1 MIDPRLAIPDYLK
14 GPKTGKK
21 RLRSH
26 GLYRTRWK
34 WDENYIG
41 PGPPAQVLISGLS
54 PLTTENEISMHFR
67 PYGEIQVLEVKVDPA
82 TGGSLG
88 ICSVLYRDSAKHKS
102 PAHEGAKKAVTVGN
116 GAMIG
121 MQKVRVELDRD
132 GLKGKKLAGR
142 IVEDRRRKELE
153 AAKNR
158 PKPLP
163 PSHDHPRPSDL
174 AASPPRGR
182 AASPARE
189 SRNNDRDRD
198 SRPPETRDPNYKA
211 LDQVGRWP
219 YIFITA
225 RCIPGDPR
233 YVRHLEGRLKNFGL
247 KCVLCDRAGFYVVFW
262 EKRDMEK
269 CFRVCDGDRLFSYKM
284 LMETHPEGNRTPSP
298 APKPEIGPVDFL
310 AEATTALM
318 KEMRTALMTEFKKRV
333 ISTTI
338 YDALD
343 SGRAHKK
350 RRTEEAELRDAVS
363 KEENTLG
370 NASPVI
376 KDERDASAH
385 PPSAITKSISMTT
398 KSIPTNPMKV
408 ALPRFK
414 KRVVPKKEELPKV
427 NGLRNKPTKADA
439 RPLVHRLNQYDSEGG
454 SDDES
459 TATGDRPVSRGL
471 STDIGDDDSMSATPS
486 VTDHISNLKRKRGNL
501 GPTSK
506 LRDTAVSTDDEEL
519 VVDRMHIKEEETTSK
534 KPRLSDK
541 EDSPLISESAEDEVE
556 GPRSKAAKSKSKKR
570 SRDIDFTSSEESE
583 GEDEKSVE
591 CVKKAPDDDNE
602 IINVIDDYGDM
613 NDSIS
618 IISALK
624 TGKELSESRKKI
636 RLEVAPVE
644 IPKTLLLARQL
655 RVDDGTD
662 DEAPKEVVDVSW
674 GVSTAKGP
682 IATVDD
688 DEDMVLDLDGWQ
700 TLIKDEE
707 DLEFLRLALA
717 DITPAK
723 LGNVAAW
730 AFKQKEIKAANRDG
744 MRGEQSPS
752 LSLHP
757 LCSSLLTIF
766 LGATRTQERIEG
778 FYRPNSTGSARTE
791 GYRKIPESE
800 KSMYLPHRL
809 QVAAKRAAMNQPPS
823 PSAPTTTAT
832 KSAGSTSRSNRV
844 NNRRLVAE
852 LQNQKQMLSSDA
864 DVMRF
869 NQLKKR
875 KKPVKFARSAIH
887 NWGLYAMENISAND
901 MIIEYVGEIVRQQVA
916 DMREIKYL
924 KSGIGSSYLFRIDD
938 TTVIDATKRGGIA
951 RFINHSCTPNCTA
964 KIIKVEGSKRI
975 VIYALRDIKESESLH
990 H

>member
-1 MIDPRLAIPDYLK
+1 
-14 GPKTGKK
+14 
-21 RLRSH
+21 
-26 GLYRTRWK
+26 
-34 WDENYIG
+34 
-41 PGPPAQVLISGLS
+41 
-54 PLTTENEISMHFR
+54 MHFR

-158 PKPLP
+158 PKPP
-163 PSHDHPRPSDL
+163 PPTHDHLRPPNR

-198 SRPPETRDPNYKA
+198 SRPPETRDPNYRA
-211 LDQVGRWP
+211 LDHVGRWP

-225 RCIPGDPR
+225 RCIPGDYR

-247 KCVLCDRAGFYVVFW
+247 RCVLCDRAGFYVVFW

-298 APKPEIGPVDFL
+298 APKPEIRPVDFL

-318 KEMRTALMTEFKKRV
+318 KEMRTALMTEFKKRIV
-333 ISTTI
+333 STTI

-350 RRTEEAELRDAVS
+350 RKTEEAELKAAAI
-363 KEENTLG
+363 KEEITPG
-370 NASPVI
+370 YASPAI
-376 KDERDASAH
+376 KDERGTSAH
-385 PPSAITKSISMTT
+385 PPSATIKSISITT
-398 KSIPTNPMKV
+398 KSIPTKPVKV

-414 KRVVPKKEELPKV
+414 KRVVPKKEEPPKV
-427 NGLRNKPTKADA
+427 NGLRKKPTKADA
-439 RPLVHRLNQYDSEGG
+439 RPLAHRLNQYDSEGG

-486 VTDHISNLKRKRGNL
+486 VTDYISNLKRKRGSV

-506 LRDTAVSTDDEEL
+506 LRDTAVSTDDEEP
-519 VVDRMHIKEEETTSK
+519 VVEDHINIKEEKTTSK

-541 EDSPLISESAEDEVE
+541 EDSPLISESAEDDVE

-591 CVKKAPDDDNE
+591 CTKKARDDDNE
-602 IINVIDDYGDM
+602 IINVIDDYSDM
-613 NDSIS
+613 NSSIA

-636 RLEVAPVE
+636 RLEATSIEV
-644 IPKTLLLARQL
+644 PKTLLLARQL
-655 RVDDGTD
+655 RVDDETD
-662 DEAPKEVVDVSW
+662 DEASKEVVDVSW

-688 DEDMVLDLDGWQ
+688 DEDMVLDLEGWQ
-700 TLIKDEE
+700 TLVKDEE

-717 DITPAK
+717 DIAPAK

-730 AFKQKEIKAANRDG
+730 AFKQKEIKAANREG
-744 MRGEQSPS
+744 MRGEQSLS
-752 LSLHP
+752 LS
-757 LCSSLLTIF
+757 SYSL
-766 LGATRTQERIEG
+766 
-778 FYRPNSTGSARTE
+778 
-791 GYRKIPESE
+791 
-800 KSMYLPHRL
+800 
-809 QVAAKRAAMNQPPS
+809 
-823 PSAPTTTAT
+823 
-832 KSAGSTSRSNRV
+832 
-844 NNRRLVAE
+844 
-852 LQNQKQMLSSDA
+852 
-864 DVMRF
+864 
-869 NQLKKR
+869 
-875 KKPVKFARSAIH
+875 
-887 NWGLYAMENISAND
+887 
-901 MIIEYVGEIVRQQVA
+901 
-916 DMREIKYL
+916 
-924 KSGIGSSYLFRIDD
+924 
-938 TTVIDATKRGGIA
+938 
-951 RFINHSCTPNCTA
+951 
-964 KIIKVEGSKRI
+964 
-975 VIYALRDIKESESLH
+975 
-990 H
+990 

>member
-1 MIDPRLAIPDYLK
+1 
-14 GPKTGKK
+14 
-21 RLRSH
+21 
-26 GLYRTRWK
+26 
-34 WDENYIG
+34 
-41 PGPPAQVLISGLS
+41 
-54 PLTTENEISMHFR
+54 MHFR

-102 PAHEGAKKAVTVGN
+102 PAHEGAKKAVTAGN

-158 PKPLP
+158 PKPP
-163 PSHDHPRPSDL
+163 PPTHDHPRQSNR
-174 AASPPRGR
+174 ATSPPRGR

-189 SRNNDRDRD
+189 SRNNDRDHD
-198 SRPPETRDPNYKA
+198 SRPPETRDPNYRA
-211 LDQVGRWP
+211 LDHVGRWP

-225 RCIPGDPR
+225 RCIPGDHR

-247 KCVLCDRAGFYVVFW
+247 KSVLCDRAGFYVIFW

-298 APKPEIGPVDFL
+298 APKPEIRPVDFL

-318 KEMRTALMTEFKKRV
+318 KEMKTALMTEFKKRV
-333 ISTTI
+333 VATTI

-350 RRTEEAELRDAVS
+350 RKTEEAELKAAAI
-363 KEENTLG
+363 KEESFPG
-370 NASPVI
+370 NASPMV

-385 PPSAITKSISMTT
+385 PPSATARSTSATT
-398 KSIPTNPMKV
+398 KSIPIKPAKV

-414 KRVVPKKEELPKV
+414 KRVVPKKEELPKI
-427 NGLRNKPTKADA
+427 NGLRKKPTKADA
-439 RPLVHRLNQYDSEGG
+439 RPLAHRLNQYDSEGG

-459 TATGDRPVSRGL
+459 TATGERPVSRGL
-471 STDIGDDDSMSATPS
+471 STDIGDDDSTSATPS
-486 VTDHISNLKRKRGNL
+486 VTDHISNLKRKRGSV

-506 LRDTAVSTDDEEL
+506 LRDTAVSTDEEEP
-519 VVDRMHIKEEETTSK
+519 VVEDRMDIKEEETTSK

-541 EDSPLISESAEDEVE
+541 EDSPLISESAEDDVE

-583 GEDEKSVE
+583 GEGEKLVERTKKPRGDE
-591 CVKKAPDDDNE
+591 DE
-602 IINVIDDYGDM
+602 IINVAGDYDDM
-613 NDSIS
+613 HDSIA

-636 RLEVAPVE
+636 RAEAALAEV
-644 IPKTLLLARQL
+644 PKTLLLARQL
-655 RVDDGTD
+655 RVGDETD

-682 IATVDD
+682 IATVED

-700 TLIKDEE
+700 TLVKDEE

-730 AFKQKEIKAANRDG
+730 AFKQKEIKAANREG
-744 MRGEQSPS
+744 MRGEQSLS
-752 LSLHP
+752 LSSYP
-757 LCSSLLTIF
+757 FAIPMLTI
-766 LGATRTQERIEG
+766 
-778 FYRPNSTGSARTE
+778 S
-791 GYRKIPESE
+791 
-800 KSMYLPHRL
+800 
-809 QVAAKRAAMNQPPS
+809 
-823 PSAPTTTAT
+823 
-832 KSAGSTSRSNRV
+832 
-844 NNRRLVAE
+844 
-852 LQNQKQMLSSDA
+852 
-864 DVMRF
+864 
-869 NQLKKR
+869 
-875 KKPVKFARSAIH
+875 
-887 NWGLYAMENISAND
+887 
-901 MIIEYVGEIVRQQVA
+901 
-916 DMREIKYL
+916 
-924 KSGIGSSYLFRIDD
+924 
-938 TTVIDATKRGGIA
+938 
-951 RFINHSCTPNCTA
+951 
-964 KIIKVEGSKRI
+964 
-975 VIYALRDIKESESLH
+975 
-990 H
+990 

>member
-1 MIDPRLAIPDYLK
+1 
-14 GPKTGKK
+14 
-21 RLRSH
+21 
-26 GLYRTRWK
+26 
-34 WDENYIG
+34 
-41 PGPPAQVLISGLS
+41 
-54 PLTTENEISMHFR
+54 MHFR

-102 PAHEGAKKAVTVGN
+102 PAHEGAKKAVTAGN
-116 GAMIG
+116 GATIG

-132 GLKGKKLAGR
+132 GLKGKKLAER

-158 PKPLP
+158 PKPPP
-163 PSHDHPRPSDL
+163 PSHDHSRPSNRG
-174 AASPPRGR
+174 ASPPRGR

-189 SRNNDRDRD
+189 PRNNDRDRD
-198 SRPPETRDPNYKA
+198 SRPPETRDPNYRA
-211 LDQVGRWP
+211 LDHVGRWP

-225 RCIPGDPR
+225 RCIPGDHR

-247 KCVLCDRAGFYVVFW
+247 KSVLCDRAGFYVVFW

-284 LMETHPEGNRTPSP
+284 RMETHPEGNRTPSP
-298 APKPEIGPVDFL
+298 PPQPEVRRVDFL
-310 AEATTALM
+310 EETTTALM
-318 KEMRTALMTEFKKRV
+318 KELGTALMTELKKRIV
-333 ISTTI
+333 ATTI

-350 RRTEEAELRDAVS
+350 RKTEEAELKEAAA
-363 KEENTLG
+363 KEEITLG
-370 NASPVI
+370 SASPAI
-376 KDERDASAH
+376 KDGQGASVH
-385 PPSAITKSISMTT
+385 PPSATVKYAPITT
-398 KSIPTNPMKV
+398 KSIPTKPVKV

-427 NGLRNKPTKADA
+427 NGLRKKPTKADA
-439 RPLVHRLNQYDSEGG
+439 RPLAHRLNQYDSEGG

-486 VTDHISNLKRKRGNL
+486 VTDHISNLKRKRGSV

-506 LRDTAVSTDDEEL
+506 LRDTAVSTDDEEPL
-519 VVDRMHIKEEETTSK
+519 VEDCMEIMEEEITSK

-541 EDSPLISESAEDEVE
+541 EDSPLISESAEDDVE

-583 GEDEKSVE
+583 CDDMKPVG
-591 CVKKAPDDDNE
+591 CIKKARDDEDE
-602 IINVIDDYGDM
+602 IINVAGDYDM
-613 NDSIS
+613 DNSIA
-618 IISALK
+618 IISARK

-636 RLEVAPVE
+636 RAEVAPAEV
-644 IPKTLLLARQL
+644 PKTLFLARQL
-655 RVDDGTD
+655 RVDDETD

-682 IATVDD
+682 IATVED

-700 TLIKDEE
+700 TLVKDEE

-730 AFKQKEIKAANRDG
+730 AFKQKEIKAANREG
-744 MRGEQSPS
+744 MRGEQSLS
-752 LSLHP
+752 LSSYF
-757 LCSSLLTIF
+757 LCNSNANHS
-766 LGATRTQERIEG
+766 LGATRDREKIEG
-778 FYRPNSTGSARTE
+778 FYRPNSTGSARTQ

-823 PSAPTTTAT
+823 PSAPTTTTT

-975 VIYALRDIKESESLH
+975 VIYALRDIKESESTPSEPI
-990 H
+990 

>member
-1 MIDPRLAIPDYLK
+1 
-14 GPKTGKK
+14 
-21 RLRSH
+21 
-26 GLYRTRWK
+26 
-34 WDENYIG
+34 
-41 PGPPAQVLISGLS
+41 
-54 PLTTENEISMHFR
+54 MHFR
-67 PYGEIQVLEVKVDPA
+67 PYGEIQLLEVKVDPA

-88 ICSVLYRDSAKHKS
+88 ICSILYRDSTKIKS
-102 PAHEGAKKAVTVGN
+102 PAHEGAKKAVHAGN
-116 GAMIG
+116 GATIG

-142 IVEDRRRKELE
+142 IVEDKRRKELE

-158 PKPLP
+158 PKPPP
-163 PSHDHPRPSDL
+163 PSHEHLRSSHR

-182 AASPARE
+182 AASPSRE
-189 SRNNDRDRD
+189 PRNADRERDRD
-198 SRPPETRDPNYKA
+198 SRPPETQKESYRA
-211 LDQVGRWP
+211 LDHVGRWP

-225 RCIPGDPR
+225 RCIPGDQR

-247 KCVLCDRAGFYVVFW
+247 KAVLCDRTGFYVVFW

-269 CFRVCDGDRLFSYKM
+269 CHRVCGGDRLFSYKM
-284 LMETHPEGNRTPSP
+284 HMEPHPEGNRSPSP
-298 APKPEIGPVDFL
+298 PPNPKVDIRPVDFL

-318 KEMRTALMTEFKKRV
+318 KEMKTALMSEFKKRIV
-333 ISTTI
+333 ATTI

-343 SGRAHKK
+343 AGRAHKK
-350 RRTEEAELRDAVS
+350 RKIEEAESKAAAAI
-363 KEENTLG
+363 KEEFALG
-370 NASPVI
+370 DSSPAI
-376 KDERDASAH
+376 KDERGTPMHPVSAT
-385 PPSAITKSISMTT
+385 IKSSMTT
-398 KSIPTNPMKV
+398 VKPITAKTLKG

-414 KRVVPKKEELPKV
+414 KRVVPKKEEELPKV
-427 NGLRNKPTKADA
+427 NGLRKKLPKTHA
-439 RPLVHRLNQYDSEGG
+439 RPLTHLLNQYDSEGG

-459 TATGDRPVSRGL
+459 TATGDRPVSRGSLSRGL
-471 STDIGDDDSMSATPS
+471 STDIGDDDSISVTPS
-486 VTDHISNLKRKRGNL
+486 VTDHIGLKRKRGSV

-519 VVDRMHIKEEETTSK
+519 LMGDRMDTKEDEVASK
-534 KPRLSDK
+534 KPRISGN
-541 EDSPLISESAEDEVE
+541 EDSPLVSEGAEDELE
-556 GPRSKAAKSKSKKR
+556 GLRLKAPKSKNNKR
-570 SRDIDFTSSEESE
+570 SRDIDFTSDESG
-583 GEDEKSVE
+583 GEDEKPVE
-591 CVKKAPDDDNE
+591 RTKKQLPALRDDEDE
-602 IINVIDDYGDM
+602 IVNVVDDYDDM
-613 NDSIS
+613 NDSIA
-618 IISALK
+618 IKSALK
-624 TGKELSESRKKI
+624 TGKELSETRKKI
-636 RLEVAPVE
+636 KAEAPPTEVSKA
-644 IPKTLLLARQL
+644 LQLARQL
-655 RVDDGTD
+655 AIDDETD
-662 DEAPKEVVDVSW
+662 DEAPKAVVDVSW

-682 IATVDD
+682 IATVED
-688 DEDMVLDLDGWQ
+688 DEDMVLDVDGWQ
-700 TLIKDEE
+700 TLVKDEE
-707 DLEFLRLALA
+707 DFEFLKLALA
-717 DITPAK
+717 DVTPAK

-730 AFKQKEIKAANRDG
+730 AFKQKEIKAANREG
-744 MRGEQSPS
+744 MRGERS
-752 LSLHP
+752 LSLSSHP
-757 LCSSLLTIF
+757 SYYSHRTNIS
-766 LGATRTQERIEG
+766 LGATRTQEKIEG

-823 PSAPTTTAT
+823 PSAPTTTTT

-975 VIYALRDIKESESLH
+975 VIYALRDIKESEF
-990 H
+990 